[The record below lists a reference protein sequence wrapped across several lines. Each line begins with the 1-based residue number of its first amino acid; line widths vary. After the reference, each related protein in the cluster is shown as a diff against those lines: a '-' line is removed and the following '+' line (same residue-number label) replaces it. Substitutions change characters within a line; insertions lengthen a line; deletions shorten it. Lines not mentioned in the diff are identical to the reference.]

1 MKISYPSVVKYVLI
15 LKRTVLLRRFFEYQ
29 EHVSWLRNK
38 KMNLN
43 FALLSWD
50 LSNMLRTLIFLSS
63 VHTYSVGRKL
73 AYQVYTLSNTLLS
86 FIHVF
91 ILTITA
97 LICSAHTTISNDSK
111 SNMVIDS
118 V

>member
-15 LKRTVLLRRFFEYQ
+15 LKRTVSLRRFFEYQ

-50 LSNMLRTLIFLSS
+50 LSNMLMTLIFVLC
-63 VHTYSVGRKL
+63 
-73 AYQVYTLSNTLLS
+73 A
-86 FIHVF
+86 HVF
-91 ILTITA
+91 
-97 LICSAHTTISNDSK
+97 CW
-111 SNMVIDS
+111 
-118 V
+118 